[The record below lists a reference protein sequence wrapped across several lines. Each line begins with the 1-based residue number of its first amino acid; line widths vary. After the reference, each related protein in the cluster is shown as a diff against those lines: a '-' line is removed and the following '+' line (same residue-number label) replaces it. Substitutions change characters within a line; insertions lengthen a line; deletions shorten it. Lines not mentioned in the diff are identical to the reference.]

1 MCRVDHRLTVP
12 YVGSGLIY
20 AAIIVMWALYF
31 IPRWLRRHEELSES
45 RSVEKFEHS
54 MRVLSRREPT
64 ADKRYIVMP
73 PKPEPAVSS
82 AALAASQ
89 GSQRLSGRS
98 GRSSDVGSSSQPA
111 PQRAVRRKSSK
122 TYRRRRVLVGL
133 VLLSLVVAAATPFT
147 PVPWWGPLVG
157 AVAILLDLAHLRVQT
172 RRRHEL
178 TRNRH
183 AVRKRL
189 RSRLRRADSA
199 ERLTEARQLLA
210 ERRAA
215 AEAERVEAEKAARE
229 AARRAA
235 EGWQPTPV
243 PLPTYVTK
251 PVAPRVGRPI
261 DLTKPGAWTE
271 AQGVSAGAMSS
282 GAMSSEAW
290 SSEEIFDQTSDA
302 RPVTQRQAAAGQTTS
317 AQAASGQTTQSGAPS
332 YDDYAAEL
340 DEILERR
347 RAVND

>member
-1 MCRVDHRLTVP
+1 MCGVDHRLTVLD
-12 YVGSGLIY
+12 VGSGLIY

-31 IPRWLRRHEELSES
+31 SPRWLRRHEELSES

-64 ADKRYIVMP
+64 ADQRYIVMP

-82 AALAASQ
+82 
-89 GSQRLSGRS
+89 
-98 GRSSDVGSSSQPA
+98 GRSSSKASAKP
-111 PQRAVRRKSSK
+111 RRSAKGKSSR
-122 TYRRRRVLVGL
+122 TFRRRRVLVAL
-133 VLLSLVVAAATPFT
+133 VLATIVVAAATPLT
-147 PVPWWGPLVG
+147 LIPWWAPLV
-157 AVAILLDLAHLRVQT
+157 VVLVTLVDLAHLRVQA
-172 RRRHEL
+172 RRRREL
-178 TRNRH
+178 TRTRH

-189 RSRLRRADSA
+189 RSRLRRVDSA

-210 ERRAA
+210 DRRAA
-215 AEAERVEAEKAARE
+215 AEAERAEAERAARE
-229 AARRAA
+229 STRRAA
-235 EGWQPTPV
+235 DRDAGWQPTPV

-271 AQGVSAGAMSS
+271 AQGLSAGAVAS
-282 GAMSSEAW
+282 AATPP
-290 SSEEIFDQTSDA
+290 EEIFDQTSDA
-302 RPVTQRQAAAGQTTS
+302 GPALPARTTDS
-317 AQAASGQTTQSGAPS
+317 TAPS

-340 DEILERR
+340 DEILDRR